1 MRDFSLLQQVLD
13 SLVVRIPACH
23 AGGRG
28 SIPRRGGKLFGMSI
42 NSRVCS
48 KNFAPPGNRTRVA
61 RMGILHDTTTPAAHC
76 MGFSVIELKNTK
88 MESNWPLEI
97 EPKIELPPAQCSGK
111 SIVRGNLIFSF
122 VRTQKC
128 GTLHDFACHPCAGAM
143 LIFSV
148 SFQF

>member
-1 MRDFSLLQQVLD
+1 MHLETHHKQNICSAFLYIMKKSL
-13 SLVVRIPACH
+13 R
-23 AGGRG
+23 
-28 SIPRRGGKLFGMSI
+28 
-42 NSRVCS
+42 
-48 KNFAPPGNRTRVA
+48 APPGNRTRVA

-76 MGFSVIELKNTK
+76 MGLSVIELKNTK
-88 MESNWPLEI
+88 MESNWHLGI
-97 EPKIELPPAQCSGK
+97 EPKIDLPPAQCSGK
-111 SIVRGNLIFSF
+111 SIVSGNLIFSF